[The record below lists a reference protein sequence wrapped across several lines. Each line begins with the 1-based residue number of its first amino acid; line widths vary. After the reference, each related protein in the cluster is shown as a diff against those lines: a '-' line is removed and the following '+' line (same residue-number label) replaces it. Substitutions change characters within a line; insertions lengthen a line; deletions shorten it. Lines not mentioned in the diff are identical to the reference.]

1 MKYINI
7 DISNHP
13 HSRKFK
19 IKKIVLGSI
28 VYHSIGFLVENDDK
42 NVVD

>member
-19 IKKIVLGSI
+19 IKKIVK
-28 VYHSIGFLVENDDK
+28 ETRK
-42 NVVD
+42 NNITSELSFPNMIA